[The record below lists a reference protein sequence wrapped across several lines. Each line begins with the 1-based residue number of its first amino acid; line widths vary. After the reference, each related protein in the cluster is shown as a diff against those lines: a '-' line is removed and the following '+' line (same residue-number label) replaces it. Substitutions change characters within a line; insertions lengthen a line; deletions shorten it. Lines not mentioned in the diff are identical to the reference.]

1 MKSFLPQRIQ
11 AQLQPLKDSNSNC
24 DSDGFPDSS
33 SVSPRKSKSKAKDKV
48 TVNDKR
54 ESISQSSTSTSSRA
68 SLGKENV
75 DQEDRNDQD
84 LELVRIYKSSLLRDA
99 AECKRID
106 TIQSFRDPSGR
117 HFVPF
122 QYLHHGQHHGQH
134 QHQHQHST
142 STSTRIQP
150 RPLHRHTHDSSNL
163 QVTNCN
169 KIKARGNS
177 FASTEASAF
186 DAK

>member
-1 MKSFLPQRIQ
+1 MQSFPPQGLQ
-11 AQLQPLKDSNSNC
+11 AQLQLQLQLQPLKDSNSNRG
-24 DSDGFPDSS
+24 DASDDGPNST
-33 SVSPRKSKSKAKDKV
+33 SVSPRKSQSKS
-48 TVNDKR
+48 
-54 ESISQSSTSTSSRA
+54 SSASTSSRA

-75 DQEDRNDQD
+75 EQQEDRNDQD

-99 AECKRID
+99 TECKRID
-106 TIQSFRDPSGR
+106 TIQSIRDPSGR

-122 QYLHHGQHHGQH
+122 QHLHHGENHGA
-134 QHQHQHST
+134 
-142 STSTRIQP
+142 TSTRIQP
-150 RPLHRHTHDSSNL
+150 RRLHRHTHDSNL

-169 KIKARGNS
+169 KTRKRGNS